1 MLLAILTGILSGYW
15 LARHSVLQRP
25 FARALLLASFP
36 LYHLVFAL
44 FALFAQ
50 FVTSAPFVTSAA
62 GGFDEALAAQ
72 QGAWTMV
79 GHELVATLVFWAL
92 AFWSQRQ
99 APVLPAAL
107 LGHGVYD
114 LLLASDAAPWWWGAF
129 CASVDIMLALLW
141 WKGLQR
147 SNH

>member
-15 LARHSVLQRP
+15 LAHHSVLQRP

-36 LYHLVFAL
+36 LYHLMFAL
-44 FALFAQ
+44 IAQ
-50 FVTSAPFVTSAA
+50 FVTSAA

>member
-15 LARHSVLQRP
+15 LARHSALQRP
-25 FARALLLASFP
+25 FARVLLLASFP

-50 FVTSAPFVTSAA
+50 FVTSAA
-62 GGFDEALAAQ
+62 GGFDEALALQ

-79 GHELVATLVFWAL
+79 GHELVATLVFGAL

-129 CASVDIMLALLW
+129 
-141 WKGLQR
+141 
-147 SNH
+147 